1 MTDAA
6 TLEQIKTSMP
16 ASVPLVAT
24 LKIEYL
30 EVTETTAHL
39 RLADQPALRNHV
51 GGLHAGAMFTLGES
65 ASGAVVLG
73 AFADLLERA
82 TPLAAGAEITY
93 RRLALGA
100 VDARA
105 TLTVDP
111 ALVRTE
117 LENGGLPKFEVT
129 VALTDAQNALTAEM
143 TVRWALKP
151 NKAAES

>member
-6 TLEQIKTSMP
+6 TLGQIKTSMP
-16 ASVPLVAT
+16 AAVPLVAT
-24 LKIEYL
+24 MKIEYL
-30 EVTETTAHL
+30 TVTETSAHL
-39 RLADQPALRNHV
+39 RLADQPGLRNHV

-93 RRLALGA
+93 LKLALGDIDA
-100 VDARA
+100 TATLSVDA
-105 TLTVDP
+105 

-117 LENGGLPKFEVT
+117 LEGGGLPKFD
-129 VALTDAQNALTAEM
+129 VAVELTDAGGTVTAAM
-143 TVRWALKP
+143 TVHWALKP
-151 NKAAES
+151 NKRDEG